1 MQKNKHRFFLYFIF
15 FILFSC
21 QPIEVLDDVTIDYA
35 QLPKIGITAEQIKV
49 NLIYEPKFEDPYIDH
64 SLERTPNFYLSS
76 WLKNN
81 INIVGD
87 QNILSVNI
95 FDASIKKSEI
105 PNINTKKYEEKTI
118 FLFEIT
124 FLVEFVLYD
133 ESNFIL
139 ASSIVE
145 AKRSTTSGK
154 YISIQ
159 ENERIIDLLI
169 IDCLIDFAKKSNELI
184 NKHMHN
190 YIL

>member
-159 ENERIIDLLI
+159 ETERIIDLPFSFLKVVTR
-169 IDCLIDFAKKSNELI
+169 DFKSLSDNT
-184 NKHMHN
+184 
-190 YIL
+190 

>member
-1 MQKNKHRFFLYFIF
+1 MQKNKNRFFLYFIF

-21 QPIEVLDDVTIDYA
+21 QPIETLDEVTINYA

-64 SLERTPNFYLSS
+64 SLERAPNFYLSS

-159 ENERIIDLLI
+159 ETERIIDLLI
-169 IDCLIDFAKKSNELI
+169 IDCLIDFTKKSNELI
-184 NKHMHN
+184 NKHMYN
-190 YIL
+190 FIL

>member
-1 MQKNKHRFFLYFIF
+1 MIFFFLSSCKPMESLENFVF
-15 FILFSC
+15 DNTQLNSFLFSANQITIKQTY
-21 QPIEVLDDVTIDYA
+21 QPI
-35 QLPKIGITAEQIKV
+35 
-49 NLIYEPKFEDPYIDH
+49 FEEPYIDH

-159 ENERIIDLLI
+159 ETERIIDLLI
-169 IDCLIDFAKKSNELI
+169 IDCLIDFTKKSNELI
-184 NKHMHN
+184 NKHMYN
-190 YIL
+190 FIL